1 MAADGE
7 LSSRRAASVRGHLQ
21 SCWSCRTRVKEM
33 EAAIADFIHLDR
45 ELDSKLPPV
54 AGPRALLRAR
64 LTALAEESGMSF
76 GTWLHDLG
84 RLRSSYKFI
93 LAAFAG
99 VLALVLAIRVGSLVD
114 PATYLEAAA
123 VPKPQLTPGATVP
136 MTKQQVCGV
145 SSLTQGPLVP
155 ASLQQQVFAAYGIS
169 NPRPGSYEIDYLITP
184 DLGGTANI
192 RNLWPQPYSN
202 TVWNARVKDQ
212 LEERLHAMV
221 CNGEVDLA
229 TAQHDLATDWVAAY
243 KKYFRTDRPQPRH
256 PKAQNRARQF
266 QPYLYVEE
274 PGRASM
280 YTLRIAAFQN
290 SRAHL
295 ESPRTSGLN

>member
-1 MAADGE
+1 
-7 LSSRRAASVRGHLQ
+7 
-21 SCWSCRTRVKEM
+21 M

-243 KKYFRTDRPQPRH
+243 KKYFRTDRPQSRH
-256 PKAQNRARQF
+256 PKAQNRARHS
-266 QPYLYVEE
+266 QPYLSVEE
-274 PGRASM
+274 PGQPAL
-280 YTLRIAAFQN
+280 YTLRIADVRN
-290 SRAHL
+290 VR
-295 ESPRTSGLN
+295 R